1 MSPEETRMIEAIDRS
16 REKLHKIARRI
27 WEFKEVGWE
36 EFNSS
41 LLLMNELE
49 REGGRERAD
58 GKASEI

>member
-36 EFNSS
+36 EFKFLSAS
-41 LLLMNELE
+41 D
-49 REGGRERAD
+49 ERA
-58 GKASEI
+58 GTGRI